1 MSHLGISNNS
11 LVYFID
17 NLKNTLNFLHFPPE
31 KLFRYLQMKEIWQIN
46 K

>member
-17 NLKNTLNFLHFPPE
+17 NLKNTYPFSSLKTIQVLTNE
-31 KLFRYLQMKEIWQIN
+31 GDMAD
-46 K
+46 